1 MPRFFQDYHALP
13 PVSALQISPAVIS
26 ELEAALNGRPR
37 QKDITIGT
45 DMVDGNATGL
55 LEDEDLG
62 DEEVRGRAG
71 RLSQEVEQ
79 RVALVTG

>member
-1 MPRFFQDYHALP
+1 MPVLCRVSLPDYHPLP

-37 QKDITIGT
+37 QKDITIDT

-62 DEEVRGRAG
+62 DEEVRGGAG
-71 RLSQEVEQ
+71 RRCGAGQ
-79 RVALVTG
+79 GG